1 MYRSP
6 LKLVKLKSSDQTF
19 RLNVFLDYR
28 HILIF
33 KSILTFSKLGR
44 KAHEHYLLKNVGGDR
59 NRWNERDKEDGI
71 E

>member
-1 MYRSP
+1 MYFLIIDIF
-6 LKLVKLKSSDQTF
+6 LK
-19 RLNVFLDYR
+19 
-28 HILIF
+28 LIF